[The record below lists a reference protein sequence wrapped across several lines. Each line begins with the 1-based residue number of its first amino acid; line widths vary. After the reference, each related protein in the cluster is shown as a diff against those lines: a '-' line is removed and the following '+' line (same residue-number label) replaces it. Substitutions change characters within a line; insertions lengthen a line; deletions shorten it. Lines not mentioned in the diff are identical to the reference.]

1 MMKEKNSS
9 KEYIF
14 GVHAVQAV
22 LENRPESVLAL
33 WVQAGR
39 DDTRLSQIVT
49 LAGQAGVAVQSA
61 ARAQL
66 DKMVAADT
74 RHQGVIAQVKAAAA
88 AREISLDDLVEQAGA
103 DLLLLVLDGVQ
114 DPHNLGACL
123 RTANAAGAQAVL
135 APRDNAVGL
144 TPVARKVAS
153 GAAELTPF
161 IQVGNLSR
169 TLKHLQSLG
178 VWIIGTTGDAGQ
190 NIYDTEF
197 KRPVALVLGAE
208 GEGMRRLTR
217 EYCDELVS
225 IPMKGQV
232 ESLNVSVAA
241 GICLYAVVQF
251 RRS

>member
-1 MMKEKNSS
+1 MARPRQSS
-9 KEYIF
+9 NEWIF

-22 LENRPESVLAL
+22 LENRPESVLTL

-39 DDTRLSQIVT
+39 DDARLSKIIALAKQIGIT
-49 LAGQAGVAVQSA
+49 VQTA

-66 DKMVAADT
+66 DKMVSADA
-74 RHQGVIAQVKAAAA
+74 RHQGVIAQVKAVAAS
-88 AREISLDDLVEQAGA
+88 REISLDDLVAQAGA

-123 RTANAAGAQAVL
+123 RTANAAGVQAVL

-169 TLKHLQSLG
+169 TLKHLQTLG
-178 VWIIGTTGDAGQ
+178 VWIIGAAGDARQ
-190 NIYDTEF
+190 SIYDTDF

-217 EYCDELVS
+217 EHCDELVS
-225 IPMKGQV
+225 IPMLGQV
-232 ESLNVSVAA
+232 ESLNVSVAT
-241 GICLYAVVQF
+241 GICLYAAVQG